1 MHLDKNGK
9 LGISNEVASYYGRKE
24 LQNFIEQNRKK
35 GNILYEKKDLDSLP
49 VNGRK
54 LPPMAVESD
63 HVFSILPRKNN
74 VKAESQSYNWGIKKD
89 VPVASWSART
99 NLLGVGAHSDTS
111 NIINADLSISD
122 NTDVVNSRHT
132 NSMPLMSPI
141 PKERLNKNDTRNI
154 ILKLRENI
162 PDLEKMGPI
171 SKLSGEEFPKGK
183 KRLTEQVGEFFKTL
197 GNKVTRKGF
206 GDVVIDE
213 NGIQDSIAYGLG
225 RAKSVTFAAVPD
237 IIKKGKQIDYQNQW
251 KGRNYDTVV
260 FAGPVEVANQKG
272 FVAAVV
278 IKKDTS
284 NRYYLHE
291 IVDSTGNIFKIKNGT
306 EKAFKTGFIA
316 ENGAAGANSV
326 PKISSGSDTDVPEF
340 NQINEPVGSPSN
352 HVQDAKPSAYNN
364 IIEYGG

>member
-1 MHLDKNGK
+1 M
-9 LGISNEVASYYGRKE
+9 
-24 LQNFIEQNRKK
+24 
-35 GNILYEKKDLDSLP
+35 
-49 VNGRK
+49 
-54 LPPMAVESD
+54 
-63 HVFSILPRKNN
+63 
-74 VKAESQSYNWGIKKD
+74 
-89 VPVASWSART
+89 
-99 NLLGVGAHSDTS
+99 
-111 NIINADLSISD
+111 
-122 NTDVVNSRHT
+122 
-132 NSMPLMSPI
+132 
-141 PKERLNKNDTRNI
+141 
-154 ILKLRENI
+154 
-162 PDLEKMGPI
+162 
-171 SKLSGEEFPKGK
+171 
-183 KRLTEQVGEFFKTL
+183 

-213 NGIQDSIAYGLG
+213 NGIQDNIAHGLG
-225 RAKSVTFAAVPD
+225 RAKSITFAAVPD

-291 IVDSTGNIFKIKNGT
+291 IIDSTGNIFKIKNGT

-364 IIEYGG
+364 IIEYGGEKFNGNVDKTVSAQERLKIQTTDPDAYRLGFIDLKQNKATNKILMGMKKAYRKQNYTNGKGNTESIKKKFYSVSK

>member
-1 MHLDKNGK
+1 M
-9 LGISNEVASYYGRKE
+9 AT
-24 LQNFIEQNRKK
+24 
-35 GNILYEKKDLDSLP
+35 LP
-49 VNGRK
+49 KR
-54 LPPMAVESD
+54 
-63 HVFSILPRKNN
+63 
-74 VKAESQSYNWGIKKD
+74 
-89 VPVASWSART
+89 
-99 NLLGVGAHSDTS
+99 
-111 NIINADLSISD
+111 
-122 NTDVVNSRHT
+122 
-132 NSMPLMSPI
+132 
-141 PKERLNKNDTRNI
+141 
-154 ILKLRENI
+154 
-162 PDLEKMGPI
+162 
-171 SKLSGEEFPKGK
+171 K

-213 NGIQDSIAYGLG
+213 NGIQDSIAHGLG
-225 RAKSVTFAAVPD
+225 RAKSITFAAVPD

-260 FAGPVEVANQKG
+260 FAGPVEVANHKG

-326 PKISSGSDTDVPEF
+326 PKISSGSNTDVPEF
-340 NQINEPVGSPSN
+340 NQINEPVGSPSK
-352 HVQDAKPSAYNN
+352 HVQDVKPSAYNN
-364 IIEYGG
+364 IIEYGGEKFNGNVDKTVNEYAQSGIEMPESAAKSINETENSAKSASAQERLKIQTTDPDAYRLGFIDLKQNKATNKILMEMKKAYRKQNYANGKGNTESIRKKFYSVSK

>member
-1 MHLDKNGK
+1 M
-9 LGISNEVASYYGRKE
+9 
-24 LQNFIEQNRKK
+24 
-35 GNILYEKKDLDSLP
+35 YEKKDLDSLP

-63 HVFSILPRKNN
+63 PVFSILPRKNN
-74 VKAESQSYNWGIKKD
+74 VNAESQSYNWGIKKD

-99 NLLGVGAHSDTS
+99 NLLGAGAHSDTS
-111 NIINADLSISD
+111 
-122 NTDVVNSRHT
+122 
-132 NSMPLMSPI
+132 
-141 PKERLNKNDTRNI
+141 
-154 ILKLRENI
+154 
-162 PDLEKMGPI
+162 
-171 SKLSGEEFPKGK
+171 
-183 KRLTEQVGEFFKTL
+183 
-197 GNKVTRKGF
+197 
-206 GDVVIDE
+206 
-213 NGIQDSIAYGLG
+213 
-225 RAKSVTFAAVPD
+225 
-237 IIKKGKQIDYQNQW
+237 

-291 IVDSTGNIFKIKNGT
+291 IIDSTGNIFKIKNGT

-364 IIEYGG
+364 IIEDGGEKFNGNVDKTVSAQERLKIQTTDPDAYRLGFIDLKQNKATNKILMGMKKAYRKQNYTNGKGNTESIRKKFYSVSK